1 VVRHV
6 VTYHTAL
13 PAENLTHAAVLTSQ
27 AAPRT
32 DAGLH
37 QAAFAIIIT
46 PAATITTADTS
57 VSHTGNSRRQL
68 NTREPTVRWKR
79 LSPTQMLLLLLKRR
93 RRMMQARC
101 KQLHRPR

>member
-1 VVRHV
+1 M
-6 VTYHTAL
+6 
-13 PAENLTHAAVLTSQ
+13 LTSQ
-27 AAPRT
+27 TAPRT

-57 VSHTGNSRRQL
+57 VSHPGNSRRQL

-79 LSPTQMLLLLLKRR
+79 LPPTQMLLLLLLLLLLRSKQ
-93 RRMMQARC
+93 RRMLAWC
-101 KQLHRPR
+101 KRLIRPR